1 MQKLKLTPKQIRE
14 LQKKHEIK
22 NLLNPG
28 PEDAPKLATIEF
40 LTGFTFEGS
49 RKWETP
55 PTLEQIEDFDV
66 GEMLVATKAF
76 LSGEAA
82 GNG

>member
-1 MQKLKLTPKQIRE
+1 MQKLKLTPKQVRE
-14 LQKKHEIK
+14 IQEKHDIK

-40 LTGFTFEGS
+40 LSDFTFEGS
-49 RKWETP
+49 RKWESAPTP
-55 PTLEQIEDFDV
+55 EQIEDFDV

-76 LSGEAA
+76 LSGDTQ